1 VLARAIEEKSRQTRS
16 YFTDFVSKQ
25 KVRIILILRSC
36 VPQQSRRMEL
46 MRNFYSSSTAVKEE
60 SPVILIL
67 VVQKI
72 FPLRLAAVNLKN
84 AGRESNQAQPQ

>member
-1 VLARAIEEKSRQTRS
+1 
-16 YFTDFVSKQ
+16 
-25 KVRIILILRSC
+25 
-36 VPQQSRRMEL
+36 MEL